1 MRRRF
6 FLTILAVLLIVTAGS
21 IYTHSI
27 FLKQERLR
35 LIDQQVRE
43 TASALVGSELAD
55 LRKINFEE
63 ADAIISEELGESR
76 IGKFFI
82 IRNAQDEIIF
92 KSTSAQVLSITEIP
106 RKPQWIQLNS
116 NGKYLRILNLQL
128 PRFQDRTLQVG
139 LVLDENL
146 TAPNYFSLSSVAFI
160 AMVLAIG
167 FFATLFLTSFLL
179 KPIARLENFISK
191 VSDQSRTNPLLPS
204 VPSDIL
210 SDSNATS
217 HDEFNKM
224 VTGLNVLISKVNM
237 NYQFSRI
244 WGYQMA
250 HELKTPLALLN
261 MEIEKL
267 QKRTQLGQSE
277 MQGVLGEV
285 GKMSETIGSFL
296 SWAEL
301 ENSSPQ
307 KHLFV
312 NRLGSIT
319 LSICD
324 RVQRNFPN
332 RIVLNI
338 MSDPVVISSP
348 QHLEQLLSNL
358 VLNALSYSPLST
370 HVMVNITSDSL
381 SVCDSG
387 RGIPRQVLERLGEP
401 FNRGESGQGR
411 TKGHGLGLAWVN
423 SVCRLYSW
431 DLKIASTGHGTN
443 ISITFPG
450 DNLIS
455 EIQSSAI

>member
-21 IYTHSI
+21 IFTHSL

-43 TASALVGSELAD
+43 TASALVDSELGD
-55 LRKINFEE
+55 LRKIDFEQ

-82 IRNAQDEIIF
+82 IRNAQDKIIF

-106 RKPQWIQLNS
+106 RKPQWVQLNS
-116 NGKYLRILNLQL
+116 NGKFIRILNLQL
-128 PRFQDRTLQVG
+128 PRFPDRTLQVG
-139 LVLDENL
+139 LVLDEHL
-146 TAPNYFSLSSVAFI
+146 IVPNYFSLSSVAFI

-167 FFATLFLTSFLL
+167 FLATLFLTSFLL
-179 KPIARLENFISK
+179 SPIARLENFISK
-191 VSDQSRTNPLLPS
+191 VSGQSRTNPLLPS
-204 VPSDIL
+204 IPNDIL
-210 SDSNATS
+210 SNSNAS
-217 HDEFNKM
+217 SSDEFDKM

-244 WGYQMA
+244 WAYQMA

-267 QKRTQLGQSE
+267 QKRAQLDQSE

-301 ENSSPQ
+301 ENSSQQ

-312 NRLGSIT
+312 NRVGSIAQ
-319 LSICD
+319 SICH
-324 RVQRNFPN
+324 RIENTFPN
-332 RIVLNI
+332 RIALDI
-338 MSDPVVISSP
+338 KSDPIVVSSP
-348 QHLEQLLSNL
+348 QHLEQLISNL
-358 VLNALSYSPLST
+358 LINALSYSPLST
-370 HVMVNITSDSL
+370 PVTIDVTSDSL
-381 SVCDSG
+381 EVCDSG
-387 RGIPRQVLERLGEP
+387 RGIPREVLDRLGEP
-401 FNRGESGQGR
+401 FNRGESGQYKD
-411 TKGHGLGLAWVN
+411 KGHGLGLAWVN

-431 DLKIASTGHGTN
+431 DLKIASTDVGTK
-443 ISITFPG
+443 IVIKFPV
-450 DNLIS
+450 DNLAS
-455 EIQSSAI
+455 ESQSSTI